1 MEKNMKKKVYII
13 YFLLYTYIEIYILY
27 YILLLYITKYF
38 YNHIL

>member
-1 MEKNMKKKVYII
+1 MEKNMEKKVYII
-13 YFLLYTYIEIYILY
+13 YFILYTYIEIYILY